1 MLRWIRAHNQKERK
15 KEETKLQA
23 KNSRVQ
29 YSVICSLMN
38 EVKKIFPPTPVMWTK
53 KIIMIIIIIIV
64 IYIFSYN
71 ESTYKESLLSI
82 NNNNNSSNSTNNR
95 MLVNVER
102 KFEKIYGCQLTCLC
116 RRVPCRK
123 RRGQLL
129 KESMKSEKNQ

>member
-1 MLRWIRAHNQKERK
+1 
-15 KEETKLQA
+15 
-23 KNSRVQ
+23 
-29 YSVICSLMN
+29 MN

-53 KIIMIIIIIIV
+53 KIIMIIIIIV
-64 IYIFSYN
+64 IYFFSYN
-71 ESTYKESLLSI
+71 ESSYKESLLSI
-82 NNNNNSSNSTNNR
+82 NINNNNNNNYNNTNNSNSNNNR
-95 MLVNVER
+95 MLANVER

>member
-1 MLRWIRAHNQKERK
+1 MNQ
-15 KEETKLQA
+15 LI
-23 KNSRVQ
+23 KNL
-29 YSVICSLMN
+29 YSL
-38 EVKKIFPPTPVMWTK
+38 
-53 KIIMIIIIIIV
+53 
-64 IYIFSYN
+64 YN
-71 ESTYKESLLSI
+71 I
-82 NNNNNSSNSTNNR
+82 NNNNNNNNNNSNNR